1 MDTWP
6 SKVLKICV
14 LALALIWHMFWNP
27 EFQYFVTF
35 DDSRKARW
43 QTKKFVFSLFLKANS
58 SKIQNFFN
66 PEEICSIKLPEYQWK
81 YSITHQKLV
90 KKHQFKANL
99 MILSLF
105 WGILREKNV
114 FVICEIFS
122 HPMFSWH
129 TFPDQGRSKYHPLCN
144 GSHGLCQKNFG
155 SRGTLCTI
163 TPHIGEK
170 MALYSA
176 LK

>member
-1 MDTWP
+1 
-6 SKVLKICV
+6 
-14 LALALIWHMFWNP
+14 MFWNP

-144 GSHGLCQKNFG
+144 GSHGSRQKNFG
-155 SRGTLCTI
+155 SRGTLC
-163 TPHIGEK
+163 PPSRIG
-170 MALYSA
+170 
-176 LK
+176 LKWYLFVFYLWLTFHPWDDLTLG

>member
-1 MDTWP
+1 
-6 SKVLKICV
+6 
-14 LALALIWHMFWNP
+14 MFWNP
-27 EFQYFVTF
+27 EFWYFVTF

-114 FVICEIFS
+114 FVICEIIS

-144 GSHGLCQKNFG
+144 GSHGSRQKNFG
-155 SRGTLCTI
+155 SRGTLCRGLSHLI
-163 TPHIGEK
+163 LHKLQHENSLLFFLFSHWQK
-170 MALYSA
+170 SQ
-176 LK
+176 

>member
-1 MDTWP
+1 
-6 SKVLKICV
+6 
-14 LALALIWHMFWNP
+14 MFWNP

-144 GSHGLCQKNFG
+144 GSHGSSQKILPGELEKVWLTTHSVPRDPKFFWREPWDPLH
-155 SRGTLCTI
+155 RGWYLDLPWSGNVC
-163 TPHIGEK
+163 
-170 MALYSA
+170 
-176 LK
+176 